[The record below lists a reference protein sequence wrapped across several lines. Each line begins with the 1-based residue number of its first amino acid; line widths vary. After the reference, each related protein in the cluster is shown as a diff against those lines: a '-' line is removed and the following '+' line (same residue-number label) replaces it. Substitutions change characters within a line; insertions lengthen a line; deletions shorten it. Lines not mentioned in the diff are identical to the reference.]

1 MKFPR
6 EMTKTLKEF
15 GYFDPQKFD
24 DAVSI
29 LEEWDKRVMI
39 LAGGTDLLNQMK
51 VRQVKPEF
59 VLNIKNIKEL
69 EYLKR
74 NKGLEIG
81 ALTTITAIR
90 ESEFIKKEYTSL
102 YDAAEWFGTPQIR
115 NMATIGGNICRN
127 SPSSDMVAP
136 LMTLDALL
144 KLEGPKGERTVPIEE
159 FMLGSGENIL
169 DCEILTQIIVPR
181 QGKSSGTAFKKLK
194 RSSAD
199 LAKVN
204 CAVRIAMRDN
214 KCEDVRIVLGAV
226 ADKVFRAKKTEEL
239 IRGEKVTDVI
249 IEEAGRKASQ
259 EAQPITDVRSTADYR
274 RQMIEVLVK
283 RLIHSSIERVA
294 KIHTA

>member
-226 ADKVFRAKKTEEL
+226 ANKVFRAKKTEEL